1 MSSIQKQLSLLFDK
15 RKQSLFVDDLTYQ
28 RIRSQVFS
36 YPKKYQNGYTYYI
49 DLDNGLYEIYIDN
62 HEPIIHNKISNYE
75 LILDALDIKLG
86 GY

>member
-1 MSSIQKQLSLLFDK
+1 M
-15 RKQSLFVDDLTYQ
+15 
-28 RIRSQVFS
+28 
-36 YPKKYQNGYTYYI
+36 
-49 DLDNGLYEIYIDN
+49 IYIEN

>member
-1 MSSIQKQLSLLFDK
+1 MSFIQKQLSLLFDK
-15 RKQSLFVDDLTYQ
+15 RKQTLFVDDLTYQ
-28 RIRSQVFS
+28 RIRSQVFN
-36 YPKKYQNGYTYYI
+36 YPKNIKMDILIILTCI
-49 DLDNGLYEIYIDN
+49 MIYIEN